1 MENVERYQSLSKKTA
16 IQIILC
22 DKLGARWGELCSFSL
37 TSKGSVSWANILSH
51 FHRASLTLAALCRHT
66 WQWQMRQCV
75 EEWGGGGRMGEGG
88 VVGVPERDGC
98 HPQEKLWLIGLGLLP
113 VSAGHPWPRG
123 SLCEYTFS
131 HLDKYL
137 DRPGKAA
144 HPSLP
149 LSLPTFYFSPIQE
162 HSIWGTINCLLT
174 SCPSFPSFWSLSL
187 PLAHFLLP
195 SASRVHIFLVPYTGS
210 QNIVCYIMDL
220 CTWPLYTWFFFHNSL
235 YVWLCAFK
243 KKKSKWRKKHFTFW
257 F

>member
-16 IQIILC
+16 LQIILC
-22 DKLGARWGELCSFSL
+22 DKPGSRWGELCSFSL

-75 EEWGGGGRMGEGG
+75 EEWGGGGRRGEGG

-113 VSAGHPWPRG
+113 VSAGNPWPRG

-149 LSLPTFYFSPIQE
+149 LSPLSAHLLLFPHPGTLYLGHHRLPSDLLSLFS
-162 HSIWGTINCLLT
+162 L
-174 SCPSFPSFWSLSL
+174 FWYLSL
-187 PLAHFLLP
+187 PLVHFLLP
-195 SASRVHIFLVPYTGS
+195 SAGRVHIFLVPYTGS

-243 KKKSKWRKKHFTFW
+243 RK
-257 F
+257 